1 MMIIIN
7 HFMHNSVTTEGT
19 NISLTAAMSQK
30 CVFTQMFMN
39 IEFLIDLAE

>member
-1 MMIIIN
+1 
-7 HFMHNSVTTEGT
+7 MHNYVTTEDSEGT